1 VTERLAAMSDREP
14 ADIGLTRADLPPT
27 FDPITDQL
35 LNLDKQGYDTHVS

>member
-1 VTERLAAMSDREP
+1 MSDREL

-35 LNLDKQGYDTHVS
+35 MASAALHIR